1 MIANTESQARPDQS
15 AQALLQEAPLRELIA
30 ARVVTGITATG
41 GHGGFVVEIR
51 FGEGTGVLANARGA
65 ARLFASLSTVAAL
78 LQKLGHPRFD
88 VDATAFRRGRI
99 RAAQPERSAAMKGGK
114 LLKAADK
121 NKTTNAKKAIKNS
134 PSKSSK

>member
-1 MIANTESQARPDQS
+1 M
-15 AQALLQEAPLRELIA
+15 
-30 ARVVTGITATG
+30 
-41 GHGGFVVEIR
+41 
-51 FGEGTGVLANARGA
+51 LANARGA

-121 NKTTNAKKAIKNS
+121 NKTTKATKAIKKS
-134 PSKSSK
+134 PSKTGK

>member
-1 MIANTESQARPDQS
+1 MIAITESHVRPEQG

-121 NKTTNAKKAIKNS
+121 IKMTKTIKKS
-134 PSKSSK
+134 PSKTGK